1 MATMRRYFVVFLTV
15 FALMPAAGCSWYDAV
30 TQKLGMNATSRSDPN
45 RIPRAE
51 AERLEA
57 REPD

>member
-1 MATMRRYFVVFLTV
+1 MANMRRYFIVLLTV
-15 FALMPAAGCSWYDAV
+15 FAMMPAPGCSWYDAL
-30 TQKLGMNATSRSDPN
+30 THKLGMNSYSRSDPN

>member
-1 MATMRRYFVVFLTV
+1 MRRYCIVLLTILAV
-15 FALMPAAGCSWYDAV
+15 TPGPGCSWYDAV
-30 TQKLGMNATSRSDPN
+30 TQKLGMNPYSRSDPN